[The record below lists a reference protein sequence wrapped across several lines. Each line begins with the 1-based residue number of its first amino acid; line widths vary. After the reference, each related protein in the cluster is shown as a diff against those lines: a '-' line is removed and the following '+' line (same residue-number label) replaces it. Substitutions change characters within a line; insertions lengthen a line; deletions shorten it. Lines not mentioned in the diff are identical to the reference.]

1 VQYILRRLFQGII
14 ICFGVSIIT
23 FLLPH
28 LYYKPI
34 SLAIAANSIRTPHYI
49 LEKWVQ
55 AHGLNRPIWDQYISW
70 LWGVFHGDF
79 GISLAKGTSGV
90 PVSTMIGGNVWRSI
104 FLTLPPTIISI
115 CLAIPLGLTQA
126 IKRNKTWDYSTTSFI
141 FILYSTPAALL
152 SILMIRYLAIQFSIG
167 QVGIDS
173 FAQEVSA
180 ANFPMYMIHNSS
192 MFLLPFAAIVFL
204 SIGGL
209 SRYMRGSAL
218 DTLVQDYVRTARAKG
233 ASNRRVLFRH
243 VLRPSAIPLLTI
255 LGLSLPG
262 IFSGALIIESIFNF
276 PGMGILSVKSVQ
288 VGDFTTVMMIT
299 LLLSVFTVL
308 GNLLADVFL
317 VFADPRIR
325 LQGKR

>member
-1 VQYILRRLFQGII
+1 
-14 ICFGVSIIT
+14 
-23 FLLPH
+23 
-28 LYYKPI
+28 
-34 SLAIAANSIRTPHYI
+34 
-49 LEKWVQ
+49 
-55 AHGLNRPIWDQYISW
+55 
-70 LWGVFHGDF
+70 
-79 GISLAKGTSGV
+79 
-90 PVSTMIGGNVWRSI
+90 
-104 FLTLPPTIISI
+104 
-115 CLAIPLGLTQA
+115 
-126 IKRNKTWDYSTTSFI
+126 
-141 FILYSTPAALL
+141 
-152 SILMIRYLAIQFSIG
+152 
-167 QVGIDS
+167 
-173 FAQEVSA
+173 
-180 ANFPMYMIHNSS
+180 

>member
-1 VQYILRRLFQGII
+1 MRYILRRLFQGLL

-23 FLLPH
+23 FLLPQI
-28 LYYKPI
+28 YYRPI

-49 LEKWVQ
+49 LEKWIQ
-55 AHGLNRPIWDQYISW
+55 THGLNRPIWDQYVSW

-79 GISLAKGTSGV
+79 GISLAKGTNGI
-90 PVSTMIGGNVWRSI
+90 PVSTVIGGNVWRSV
-104 FLTLPPTIISI
+104 FLTLPPTIISV

-126 IKRNKTWDYSTTSFI
+126 IKRNKSWDYATTSFI

-152 SILMIRYLAIQFSIG
+152 SILMIRYLAIQFNIG

-173 FAQEVSA
+173 FAQQVSA
-180 ANFPMYMIHNSS
+180 ANFPMYMINNFS

-233 ASNRRVLFRH
+233 AINRRVLFRH

-262 IFSGALIIESIFNF
+262 IFSGALIIEDIFNF
-276 PGMGILSVKSVQ
+276 PSFL
-288 VGDFTTVMMIT
+288 IT
-299 LLLSVFTVL
+299 YRNQSL
-308 GNLLADVFL
+308 
-317 VFADPRIR
+317 
-325 LQGKR
+325 

>member
-1 VQYILRRLFQGII
+1 VQ
-14 ICFGVSIIT
+14 V
-23 FLLPH
+23 
-28 LYYKPI
+28 
-34 SLAIAANSIRTPHYI
+34 
-49 LEKWVQ
+49 
-55 AHGLNRPIWDQYISW
+55 HGLNRPIWDQYISW
-70 LWGVFHGDF
+70 LWGVFHGNF

-152 SILMIRYLAIQFSIG
+152 SILMIRYLAIQFNIG